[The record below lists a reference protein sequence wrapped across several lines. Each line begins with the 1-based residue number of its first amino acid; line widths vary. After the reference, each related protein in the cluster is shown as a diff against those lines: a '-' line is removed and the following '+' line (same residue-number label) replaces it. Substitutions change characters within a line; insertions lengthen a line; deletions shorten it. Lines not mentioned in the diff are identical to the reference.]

1 LEKDITSAL
10 SRAIKIKKAVVEAD
24 EREGGLRRILNFG
37 HTLGH
42 GIEALG
48 GFTHGECVSL
58 GMLPMCT
65 SPVKERLINLLSS
78 VGLPT
83 SAKLDTKK
91 VLEIAR
97 SDKKASG
104 DEVFAVFVDSIGE
117 GRIEKVKF
125 SNLAERMK
133 AFQ

>member
-1 LEKDITSAL
+1 
-10 SRAIKIKKAVVEAD
+10 
-24 EREGGLRRILNFG
+24 
-37 HTLGH
+37 
-42 GIEALG
+42 
-48 GFTHGECVSL
+48 
-58 GMLPMCT
+58 MCT
-65 SPVKERLINLLSS
+65 SEVKERLINLLSS

-83 SAKLDTKK
+83 SAKLDTEK